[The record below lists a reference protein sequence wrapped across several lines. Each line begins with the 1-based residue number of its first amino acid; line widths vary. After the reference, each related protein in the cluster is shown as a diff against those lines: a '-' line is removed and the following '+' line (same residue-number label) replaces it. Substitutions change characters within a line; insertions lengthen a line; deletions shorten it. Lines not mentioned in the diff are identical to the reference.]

1 MRNLYNRSSEEEEIA
16 VIVHLS
22 EDPIVLQRR
31 AAELDGI
38 PFTDEAY
45 KKADAAVNLQQQRV
59 IHEMAARNIRVSEV
73 QPFRTVLNAFS
84 AIIRRKDIGKVR
96 SLKEVVWIEPDVQV
110 RGAVAT
116 SAACPS
122 DNETEI
128 DRLFPELQAL
138 WADGIEGQGIKVA
151 VLDSGIDKNHPDLK
165 DVYKGGKNF
174 VDQSNPEEYA
184 RSREEDDPSETS
196 PAERPEG
203 APEKHPSTGAA
214 FESYHGTHIAGILAG
229 KNGVRGVAPK
239 IELYAYR
246 VFGAYTAGKT
256 SYLLKGIEEAVA
268 QKMDIINLSLS
279 LDSDLETHAVSI
291 ALNHAVMAG
300 IVAISTAGNTGP
312 VRGSVRAPGTSR
324 LGISVGNSTRD
335 DQVDSSS
342 SRGPSKP
349 DFDIKPDVLAPGTE
363 VFSTMPRYV
372 EDKSGAIYKDAYKR
386 ETGTSQAAPYIAGV
400 AALIKQAHP
409 DWTPFDIKVALSNT
423 ARVLDT
429 EKFDVFDQGAGR
441 VQPYEAVHPAIL
453 AYSIEKVEMNGEG
466 ELVENPK
473 GTVTFGS
480 VSLDEDISISKQL
493 LVKDIKGTGGEYDVT
508 VQVIKAFGDAEV
520 TINPPSFTLNGEQ
533 RLQVSLKASKNPN
546 TKYRDELTGYIRIAN
561 RDQSVEISLPFAA
574 DFSNGATVTPAI
586 EEFRM
591 TKTDLSFTETEA
603 GGHVAVRLSV
613 NTDVS
618 YPSLELVNYI
628 TKEPVD
634 SLFYQDGISLGTREF
649 PILQR
654 YKSSWSGEETL
665 LADGIYS
672 VNFTGMVK
680 ALALNASIGP
690 VFVKTT
696 KPVVT
701 ASIDAA
707 SVKGQVTD
715 HYIEFNQALEEIG
728 EGFELNEKLQASY
741 ILTKNGQSGE
751 AVSFLLNQDGT
762 FSFELPSFEAGKD
775 LLSIVVTDAAGNA
788 AECLVQREE

>member
-1 MRNLYNRSSEEEEIA
+1 MLNLYNVSSEEEVA

-31 AAELDGI
+31 AAEVDGI

-59 IHEMAARNIRVSEV
+59 LREMAARDIRVSEV
-73 QPFRTVLNAFS
+73 QPFRTVLNALS
-84 AIIRRKDIGKVR
+84 ALVRREDIGKIR
-96 SLKEVVWIEPDVQV
+96 SLKEVVWIEPDMQV
-110 RGAVAT
+110 RGAGT
-116 SAACPS
+116 SLVTDESEKELKMDC
-122 DNETEI
+122 
-128 DRLFPELQAL
+128 LFRELQAL
-138 WADGIEGQGIKVA
+138 WSEGIEGQGIKVA

-165 DVYKGGKNF
+165 EVYKGGKNF
-174 VDQSNPEEYA
+174 VDQSDPEEYA
-184 RSREEDDPSETS
+184 RPREEDDPSETS

-203 APEKHPSTGAA
+203 APEKHPSTGAT

-229 KNGVRGVAPK
+229 KNGVKGVAPK

-246 VFGAYTAGKT
+246 VFGAYTTGKT

-268 QKMDIINLSLS
+268 QEMDVINLSLS
-279 LDSDLETHAVSI
+279 LDSDLETHAISI

-300 IVAISTAGNTGP
+300 VVAISTAGNTGP

-324 LGISVGNSTRD
+324 LGISVGNSTWD

-349 DFDIKPDVLAPGTE
+349 NFDIKPDVLAPGTD

-372 EDKSGAIYKDAYKR
+372 EDKSDSIYKDAYKT

-423 ARVLDT
+423 AKVLDT
-429 EKFDVFDQGAGR
+429 DKFDVFDQGAGR
-441 VQPYEAVHPAIL
+441 VQPYAAVHPAIL
-453 AYSIEKVEMNGEG
+453 AYSIEEVDVNGEG
-466 ELVENPK
+466 EWVENQK
-473 GTVTFGS
+473 GTVTFGP
-480 VSLDEDISISKQL
+480 VTLDEDILISKSL
-493 LVKDIKGTGGEYDVT
+493 LVKDIKGAGGEYDVT
-508 VQVIKAFGDAEV
+508 VQVITSFGDAEV
-520 TINPPSFTLNGEQ
+520 TIDQPSFTLHGEQ

-546 TKYRDELTGYIRIAN
+546 TKYRDELTGYIRIAS
-561 RDQSVEISLPFAA
+561 RDRSVEISLPFAA

-586 EEFRM
+586 EAFSM
-591 TKTDLSFTETEA
+591 TKTDLSFTEMEA
-603 GGHVAVRLSV
+603 GGQVAVRLSV

-618 YPSLELVNYI
+618 YPSLELVNYV

-634 SLFYQDGISLGTREF
+634 SLFYRDGISLGTREF
-649 PILQR
+649 PISHQ

-672 VNFTGMVK
+672 VDFTGMVK
-680 ALALNASIGP
+680 ALSLTGSIGP

-696 KPVVT
+696 KPMVT
-701 ASIDAA
+701 ASIHAV
-707 SVKGQVTD
+707 SVKGHVTD
-715 HYIEFNQALEEIG
+715 QYIEFNQALEEIG

-741 ILTKNGQSGE
+741 MLTKNGQAGE
-751 AVSFLLNQDGT
+751 VVSFLLNQDGT
-762 FSFELPSFEAGKD
+762 FSFELPSFDAGKD
-775 LLSIVVTDAAGNA
+775 LLAIVVTDAAGHA
-788 AECLVQREE
+788 VEFVVQRAE